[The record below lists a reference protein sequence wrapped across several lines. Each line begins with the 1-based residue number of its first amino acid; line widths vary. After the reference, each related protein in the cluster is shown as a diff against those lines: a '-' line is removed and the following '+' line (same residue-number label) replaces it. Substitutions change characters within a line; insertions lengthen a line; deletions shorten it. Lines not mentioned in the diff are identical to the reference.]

1 MSYAV
6 VLTQPAA
13 EDLARI
19 NPLCLEQVQA
29 ALSRL
34 ADNPID
40 IGRRAHFP
48 YPRGQMHQFRCV
60 AGGEE
65 HPITILFRYA
75 DVRSENVIGVVGIGF
90 QTIGPAGEDI
100 SI

>member
-6 VLTQPAA
+6 VLTQAAA

-19 NPLCLEQVQA
+19 NPLCLEPIQA
-29 ALSRL
+29 ELSRL
-34 ADNPID
+34 AGNPID

-48 YPRGQMHQFRCV
+48 YPRGQMHQFRCI

-65 HPITILFRYA
+65 HLVTILFRFA
-75 DVRSENVIGVVGIGF
+75 DVRSENVIGIGNRLSDNRA
-90 QTIGPAGEDI
+90 AG
-100 SI
+100 